1 MAKARPHVCDTES
14 PSRPCC
20 WAARMAELKAY
31 EAADDARVA
40 KYGALRCPVCHQ
52 VYRVTDGIVEDHAP
66 ICTGPLSEESMWR

>member
-1 MAKARPHVCDTES
+1 
-14 PSRPCC
+14 
-20 WAARMAELKAY
+20 MAELKAY